1 MTERT
6 SEIILHHRFLSDA
19 FASLLEDNE
28 ALVLE
33 EMAGLIL
40 TGELDMNRPFA
51 DLIGVNYT
59 RLKRFVYCRRHG
71 LPYPLLRKW
80 SAADESELSIGYAS

>member
-1 MTERT
+1 MEET
-6 SEIILHHRFLSDA
+6 SVVILHHRFLSDT
-19 FASLLEDNE
+19 FTTLLEDNE

-51 DLIGVNYT
+51 DLIGINYT

-80 SAADESELSIGYAS
+80 SAADECEAALGYAS